1 MRLLITLFILAVAQL
16 FFNVAEA
23 SPRTAVNATFHKTT
37 RKAVTEEDARRKR
50 RPIKTTSTRH
60 KARQPLIHRVKH
72 FTSQRKVKNSRTAK
86 ESRHLAKNHTPET
99 KKYGRHRPAA
109 KKTTRHPS
117 ATLAAIRMSKQHRL
131 RYQKARAT
139 AMVKLMDQLGK
150 PYQWGG
156 TSPHTGFD
164 CSGLVYYAYKDLVN
178 FKIPRTANEM
188 YHLRD
193 AAPVKRDEL
202 EKGDLV
208 FFRIHRHGAADH
220 VGVYLGDGKFIQSP
234 RTGKDIQITALS
246 NEYWQRH
253 YIGARRMVT
262 PSTVR

>member
-37 RKAVTEEDARRKR
+37 GKAVSEDIRRKR
-50 RPIKTTSTRH
+50 KPVKTTSARH
-60 KARQPLIHRVKH
+60 KARQPLIQRVKH
-72 FTSQRKVKNSRTAK
+72 FTSHRKVKTRNSEKRST
-86 ESRHLAKNHTPET
+86 HLALNRHRSE
-99 KKYGRHRPAA
+99 KKYGHSRPAA

-117 ATLAAIRMSKQHRL
+117 AKLAVIRMSKQHRE

-193 AAPVKRDEL
+193 AAPVKRDNL

-262 PSTVR
+262 PNTVR